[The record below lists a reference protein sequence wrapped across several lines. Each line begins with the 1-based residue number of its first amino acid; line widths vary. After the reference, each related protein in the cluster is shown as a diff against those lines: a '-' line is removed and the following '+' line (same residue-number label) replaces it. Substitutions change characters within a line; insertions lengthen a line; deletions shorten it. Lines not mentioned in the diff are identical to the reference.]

1 MFFEGHISLFW
12 LKATASLK
20 KKNYAFY
27 GGIRRIRI
35 LFTPQRH
42 LLDYERIR

>member
-12 LKATASLK
+12 LKTTASLK